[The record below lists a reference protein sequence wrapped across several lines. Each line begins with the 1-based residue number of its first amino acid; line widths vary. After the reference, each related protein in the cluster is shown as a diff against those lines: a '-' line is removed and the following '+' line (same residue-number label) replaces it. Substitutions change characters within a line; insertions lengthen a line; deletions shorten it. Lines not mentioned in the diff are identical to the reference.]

1 MIRMMDSKTMICVY
15 DCTGLKYKV
24 NNTIKGYAVN
34 ETTYE
39 KIPERKIVTERKI
52 DFVVITYIDLE
63 GNTKIESF
71 DSNAFKIIRT
81 FNNVLKV
88 ILNKED

>member
-1 MIRMMDSKTMICVY
+1 MIRIIDSETMICIY

-34 ETTYE
+34 ETTFE
-39 KIPERKIVTERKI
+39 KIKECKI
-52 DFVVITYIDLE
+52 DYVVITYIDLE
-63 GNTKIESF
+63 GNTKIECF

-88 ILNKED
+88 ILNEED